1 MSLQR
6 KIKLRRKRRAFRIKN
21 KQINRGVFPRVCVF
35 RSLKHV
41 YAQVIDD
48 ASQKTLA
55 SFSSLN
61 LKDVKGDKKT
71 IAKLVGVELGK
82 KALEK
87 SIDKVL
93 FDRSKFLFHGRVKAL
108 AEGMREAGMKF

>member
-1 MSLQR
+1 MSLQK
-6 KIKLRRKRRAFRIKN
+6 KIKLRRKRRVFRVKN
-21 KQINRGVFPRVCVF
+21 KQVNRGFLPRVCVF

-48 ASQKTLA
+48 ASQKTLV

-61 LKDVKGDKKT
+61 LKDSKGDKKT
-71 IAKLVGVELGK
+71 IAKQVGVELGK
-82 KALEK
+82 KIIEK
-87 SIDKVL
+87 SIDKVF
-93 FDRSKFLFHGRVKAL
+93 FDRTRFLFHGRVKAL